1 MRPRSLPPSF
11 ETAARKRVRPPQR
24 LSWLSS
30 VLPFFVVSEHGVE
43 RGEEFAGDRDEG
55 ERLGFTGGE
64 QTPVEGLKERIV
76 TAGDESG
83 HVESPASG
91 PAAAGNH
98 ALAFP
103 ASGLTRE
110 GSQPGEACDLAAR
123 EGAEL
128 WQFCQDRPRQDVA
141 DAWNGL
147 QEVFLFTPGRGAADQ
162 SVDV

>member
-1 MRPRSLPPSF
+1 M
-11 ETAARKRVRPPQR
+11 ETSTELVAILRDVVRPPRGERTAPQR

-55 ERLGFTGGE
+55 ERLGFSGGE

-110 GSQPGEACDLAAR
+110 
-123 EGAEL
+123 
-128 WQFCQDRPRQDVA
+128 
-141 DAWNGL
+141 
-147 QEVFLFTPGRGAADQ
+147 
-162 SVDV
+162 